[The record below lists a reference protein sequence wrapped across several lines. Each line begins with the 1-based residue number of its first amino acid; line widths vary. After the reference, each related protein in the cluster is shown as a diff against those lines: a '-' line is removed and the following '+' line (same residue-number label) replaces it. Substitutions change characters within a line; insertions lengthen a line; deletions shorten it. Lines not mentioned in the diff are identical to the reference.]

1 MWYDFEVR
9 ACARAKTDIMTE
21 CTANRLLLPYFI
33 LTICIAVSPKT
44 IAPGIVKEMPLYTM
58 VKNYSYVLST
68 SYKIVCSDLLNY
80 LQKRLTVQI

>member
-1 MWYDFEVR
+1 MSSTWYDFEVR

-58 VKNYSYVLST
+58 VKNYSYVYPPPTNCL
-68 SYKIVCSDLLNY
+68 
-80 LQKRLTVQI
+80 